1 MSTLTVR
8 RSNPYSTNNNR
19 DRSNGM
25 VSVCFMK
32 WRGIKEVKEIKE
44 IKEIREVKEILF
56 TKFSKFT
63 NLLKFYTTLTHNQI

>member
-1 MSTLTVR
+1 MLSTLTVW
-8 RSNPYSTNNNR
+8 RSNPYSTHNHR

-44 IKEIREVKEILF
+44 IREVKEILF
-56 TKFSKFT
+56 TKFT
-63 NLLKFYTTLTHNQI
+63 NLLKFSTTLTHNQI

>member
-1 MSTLTVR
+1 MLSTLTVR

-44 IKEIREVKEILF
+44 IREVKEILF

-63 NLLKFYTTLTHNQI
+63 NLLKFSTTLTHNQI